1 MPGWAWMLFGLGL
14 GLAIAGIIY
23 FSAAQ
28 RTGSAAPPAPFA
40 PKAPAAASNA
50 PQPRSEP
57 DVPED
62 KTRYD
67 FYDILP
73 SFEVVIPERESAAR
87 TDSASKAVVEP
98 GRYVLQTGSFT
109 NYADADHMQAALALL
124 GVEARIEKVTID
136 DDVFHRVRIGPLT
149 DLEELNRIR
158 ERLRTARVEALL
170 LKVP

>member
-1 MPGWAWMLFGLGL
+1 MLFGLGL

-28 RTGSAAPPAPFA
+28 RTGRTAPAAPLAA
-40 PKAPAAASNA
+40 KAPAATSGAA
-50 PQPRSEP
+50 QPRSEP
-57 DVPED
+57 DAAPED

-87 TDSASKAVVEP
+87 TDRASKAVVEP

-109 NYADADHMQAALALL
+109 NYADADKMQAALALL

-136 DDVFHRVRIGPLT
+136 DDVFHRVRIGPVT
-149 DLEELNRIR
+149 DLEQLNRIR